1 MGLAPRRAYVDC
13 CLHAHLPRHMAMG
26 MTYLLFAYPQST
38 SRLFCTWVSIHTSFS
53 IAVYPLLYMVYLSIF
68 QTLHLSVFSF
78 MFHLKKSTFK
88 SVTIWFQYLIMISY
102 QFESFEPCS
111 YLDSFS
117 TLVAEW
123 SYWYEFVLS
132 CYLLSNLSHLMIYH
146 HHSSLSW
153 EP

>member
-88 SVTIWFQYLIMISY
+88 SVTIWFNHDILPIWMFIFGFFQYTSGWVKLLFSQLRALVILACTNVAI
-102 QFESFEPCS
+102 
-111 YLDSFS
+111 LSFS
-117 TLVAEW
+117 GAQCPSIRHELD
-123 SYWYEFVLS
+123 
-132 CYLLSNLSHLMIYH
+132 
-146 HHSSLSW
+146 
-153 EP
+153 